1 MDINSTNSNVDI
13 EQDNVDAELSSDIPQ
28 ISLKTKSSINIEVP
42 GKKEI
47 NIETPKV
54 ENNKN
59 HANMKNLDYEN
70 SGHTGFASSKDI
82 ENINNELLNKANK
95 NEIPDI
101 SEFVKDS
108 NYVHTDNNFTNENKT
123 KLDSLTNFSGNAT
136 DVNYEDNYG
145 YGGSNVQEALD
156 IAFETL
162 DGTPNYSDLNN
173 YVSYNTQPKTESQQR
188 QARKNIGIPSS
199 CVLYNQN
206 QSLTEINKLVARNNI
221 EAKRAIKYLGEVDL
235 SQYNDDVFEF
245 ISTLTSEG
253 EYKFVDS
260 YDGFTWLVNVVQL
273 GDYLVGQSYCCSEEG
288 YGYIYYRSGYYD
300 ENTDTYS
307 WNNWISFLTSSQA
320 KQLFAL
326 KNHVH
331 YNNVTTAYTIR
342 TYLDG
347 FTGNG
352 DYRITSN
359 LDKEIYIFSGYYY
372 NVTVNGV
379 TQYRRSQRYYSISE
393 PWKVYSRF
401 GLYNTSTKKITWNAW
416 HVTEGVEE

>member
-13 EQDNVDAELSSDIPQ
+13 EQDNVDVELSSDIPQ
-28 ISLKTKSSINIEVP
+28 ISLETKSSINIEVP

-59 HANMKNLDYEN
+59 HANMENLDYES

-95 NEIPDI
+95 NEIPDT
-101 SEFVKDS
+101 SGFVKDS
-108 NYVHTDNNFTNENKT
+108 NYVHTDNNFTNENKI
-123 KLDSLTNFSGNAT
+123 KLDSLINFSGNAT

-145 YGGSNVQEALD
+145 YGVENVQNALD
-156 IAFETL
+156 MAFATL
-162 DGTPNYSDLNN
+162 DDTPNYSDLNN
-173 YVSYNTQPKTESQQR
+173 YVSYNTQSKTSTQQN
-188 QARKNIGIPSS
+188 QARKNIGIPNS

-206 QSLTEINKLVARNNI
+206 QSLTEINKLLARKNI
-221 EAKRAIKYLGEVDL
+221 DAKKAIKYLGEVDL
-235 SQYNDDVFEF
+235 SQHNDDVFEY

-253 EYKFVDS
+253 EYKFIDNRD
-260 YDGFTWLVNVVQL
+260 YFTWLVNVVWL
-273 GDYLVGQSYCCSEEG
+273 GDYSVGQSYCCSEEG
-288 YGYIYYRSGYYD
+288 YEYIYYRTGYYD

-307 WNNWISFLTSSQA
+307 WNDWVSFMTSSQGL
-320 KQLFAL
+320 QLFAL

-359 LDKEIYIFSGYYY
+359 LDKEKYIFSGYYY